1 LMLPKEHMRVFRRKG
16 TIKPILIEDNT
27 SLAKTMIS
35 VYRDNVGRKRGELND
50 ALSDCEELGYDFR
63 LVRGLASVLET
74 RVVYSVNSK
83 VPPIQ
88 AREMVFKEAADKVIT
103 HEQDRMEIL
112 RKVSQ
117 RLEVTAEELDESLYG
132 DLEEEQRLDSFKE
145 PTAEELNKYYNFA
158 NTVALLAYSN
168 QIMIKFKD
176 EGTGLQYLAE
186 RIGETSFTGNHLISS
201 LSIKLGATN
210 RLSQR
215 GSRIDEFLSSLLK
228 QKDWDLQAEIVYPQ
242 RNKKICLFKMSKTD
256 YGHLLES
263 DTIQEETIIE
273 IGGIKKKPAYGDL
286 VIIEDFAQ
294 IKGITE
300 AEALRQIKGEGY
312 KYVDLGGV
320 LVTEPKLQGLREVL
334 DGVTTLEEAR
344 RQLKSQGVNNF
355 IPVLQALGYT
365 IEWRK
370 PRNLSKVYRL

>member
-1 LMLPKEHMRVFRRKG
+1 MMLPKEHMRVFRRKG

-35 VYRDNVGRKRGELND
+35 VYRDNVGRKRGELNN

-63 LVRGLASVLET
+63 LVRGLASVIET

-117 RLEVTAEELDESLYG
+117 CLEVTTEELDESLYG

-158 NTVALLAYSN
+158 NTVALLAYSK
-168 QIMIKFKD
+168 QIMIKFND
-176 EGTGLQYLAE
+176 DNTGLKYLAE

-242 RNKKICLFKMSKTD
+242 RNKKICVFKMSKTN

-263 DTIQEETIIE
+263 DPIQEETVIE

-286 VIIEDFAQ
+286 IIIEDFARK
-294 IKGITE
+294 KGITE
-300 AEALRQIKGEGY
+300 AKALRQIKGEDH

-320 LVTEPKLQGLREVL
+320 LVTEPKLKGLREVL

-344 RQLKSQGVNNF
+344 LQLKSQGVNNF

-365 IEWRK
+365 IEWSK